1 MKEII
6 RAHLSQIEVSEDI
19 KIVYA
24 CESGSRAWGFPSED
38 SDFDVRFLYVRPVEW
53 YLSIDEKRDVVEL
66 PIDAGLDI
74 SGWDLRKALKL
85 FRKSNPPLLEW
96 LGSPII
102 YLEKYSVAAKMREL
116 ATEHYSYSA
125 CLYHYLHMARGNF
138 REYLKGDEVWIKKYF
153 YVLRPVL
160 AMAWLEQQLGVV
172 PTDFNVLLEKL
183 VVDPELRIEIDRL
196 LAEKRAG
203 AELDRGPRIEVIS
216 EFIERE
222 LERWE
227 TYEIVNHKSSSLT
240 DKLDGLFSALQKTF
254 LFFERNFSD
263 KALIPFI
270 GVRESLAEAW
280 SS

>member
-1 MKEII
+1 MKETI

-96 LGSPII
+96 LGSPIV

-125 CLYHYLHMARGNF
+125 CLYYYLHMARGNF

-153 YVLRPVL
+153 YVLRPIL
-160 AMAWLEQQLGVV
+160 AITWLEQQLGVV
-172 PTDFNVLLEKL
+172 PTEFNVLLEKL
-183 VVDPELRIEIDRL
+183 VVDAELRIEIDRL

-203 AELDRGPRIEVIS
+203 AELDRGPRIGVIS
-216 EFIERE
+216 QFIERE

-227 TYEIVNHKSSSLT
+227 TYEIVNLKSSSLT
-240 DKLDGLFSALQKTF
+240 DKLDGLFSALQKNF
-254 LFFERNFSD
+254 LFFLKEIFLTRHLS
-263 KALIPFI
+263 
-270 GVRESLAEAW
+270 R
-280 SS
+280 SSGLGKV